1 MYLRLLGKRVTRKK
15 ENSFVRAV
23 IFLLKKNQNQET
35 ILSHHFIQEEIHSV
49 LKIVRRIR
57 EMVLQS
63 RKKSTRIEATPT
75 NFHIC
80 PQGACPP
87 NTPPPLL
94 SRPSHVCNVSPPPYT
109 SRKCEKKDL
118 VGIRESDKNW
128 QREEQSIVFKLTVS
142 TKICAESSRRHA
154 LQYKL
159 PITDDLAWCD
169 RGEDMKKKK
178 INKHFTKSKETST
191 EKIGPFTK
199 LYCWDSLSS
208 SEVKKCPV
216 VWM

>member
-1 MYLRLLGKRVTRKK
+1 MNRTRKK
-15 ENSFVRAV
+15 KKGEENRVCFSHFGTVLSIPDSGWFEIPRVRKTERKV
-23 IFLLKKNQNQET
+23 QLLRVQKPMWKNGRLRHQCVFEIVGEKGNQEERKLFCQSGDFLLKKNQNQKT

-109 SRKCEKKDL
+109 SRKCEKRPRRYSR
-118 VGIRESDKNW
+118 IRQE
-128 QREEQSIVFKLTVS
+128 LT
-142 TKICAESSRRHA
+142 KRRAVNRFQAHCVHQN
-154 LQYKL
+154 LRRQ
-159 PITDDLAWCD
+159 
-169 RGEDMKKKK
+169 
-178 INKHFTKSKETST
+178 F
-191 EKIGPFTK
+191 
-199 LYCWDSLSS
+199 
-208 SEVKKCPV
+208 
-216 VWM
+216 